1 MSKNEG
7 FSSLEGRELVSPTR
21 RLNGVFYGWW
31 LVGVSGFTMLL
42 VTVPI
47 FYGMSAWFPVLEKSF
62 GWSRGQLS
70 LAFSLT
76 RVEGSI
82 TGPLG
87 GYLVDRL
94 GSRRMVL
101 MGFLIMGCGFILF
114 GLVQELWQFYLAFIV
129 VSMGAGLGSWMP
141 MMAVLNNWFLKKRAT
156 AMSRAMAGSAVG
168 GLLLVPVLAWSI
180 DPDRFGLDRWRDVAT
195 VIGVALLLLAV
206 PLSLMVRN
214 RPEDYG
220 QRPDGDPPTE
230 DTAPAERAPTPSE
243 DSGFTWQEAVRT
255 RAFWL
260 ISIGHASSAAVMTTL
275 TVHLGSMLFL
285 DRGVSLG
292 TVGLVISTYL
302 AVGAA
307 FNLVG
312 GYVGDRVPMRMA
324 VFGFSVVQS
333 VAIVVLLLAGTSPL
347 IYVFA
352 ILLGIGFGGRAPLT
366 TAIRGVYFGRRA
378 YGRIMGISMLPMN
391 AFLFV
396 MPVYAGFM
404 FDATE
409 SYTIPFITL
418 AALNFVGSCFFLMI
432 GPPTAPPLRQPA
444 VPDGPPRT

>member
-1 MSKNEG
+1 MG
-7 FSSLEGRELVSPTR
+7 SPIR
-21 RLNGVFYGWW
+21 RLNRVFYGWW
-31 LVGVSGFTMLL
+31 LVGVSGFIMLL

-76 RVEGSI
+76 RVEGSV

-87 GYLVDRL
+87 GYLVDKL

-101 MGFLIMGCGFILF
+101 IGFLIMGCGFILF
-114 GLVQELWQFYLAFIV
+114 GLVQDLWQFYLAFIV

-195 VIGVALLLLAV
+195 VLGIGSLILAF
-206 PLSLMVRN
+206 PLSLLVRN

-220 QRPDGDPPTE
+220 QHPYGFPSTE
-230 DTAPAERAPTPSE
+230 DAAPVDQTPAPSE
-243 DSGFTWQEAVRT
+243 DSGFTWQEAIRT

-275 TVHLGSMLFL
+275 TVHLGSILFL
-285 DRGVSLG
+285 DRGIPLG
-292 TVGLVISTYL
+292 NVGFVISTYL
-302 AVGAA
+302 AVGAT

-312 GYVGDRVPMRMA
+312 GYIGDRVPIRMA

-333 VAIVVLLLAGTSPL
+333 IAIVVLLLAGTSYL

-352 ILLGIGFGGRAPLT
+352 VLLGIGFGGRAPLT

-391 AFLFV
+391 AFLFA

-418 AALNFVGSCFFLMI
+418 AVLNFVGSCFFLMI
-432 GPPTAPPLRQPA
+432 GPPTAMPVRQPT
-444 VPDGPPRT
+444 VTEGPTTA